1 MGWRGRARG
10 LDRLDTSV
18 ESLLVDSCGSVVVV
32 SATLVIVICGFIK
45 LSPLDTNNNED
56 KIVE

>member
-1 MGWRGRARG
+1 MGWRGRVRG

-32 SATLVIVICGFIK
+32 SATLVIVICDFIK
-45 LSPLDTNNNED
+45 LSPLDRNNNED